1 MQDTITIRE
10 TFSTRD
16 DAEDARERLESAGFS
31 RNSMNL
37 MRSGERFELTLHT
50 RPENRQR
57 AQDCIEAS
65 DVMFEMRRY
74 GREIA
79 DHAPS
84 PGQSAL
90 LVGVIAAIGAGLYY
104 AYTRQREIY
113 AQTYP
118 SRRRSAV
125 RSLYEAHREE
135 HEAGRA
141 RRGEATG
148 QTLADRAPGVRSDV
162 TDFGA

>member
-10 TFSTRD
+10 TFSSRD

-37 MRSGERFELTLHT
+37 MRSGDRFELTIHT

-57 AQDCIEAS
+57 VRDCIEAS

-135 HEAGRA
+135 HEHGNTQRAGTA
-141 RRGEATG
+141 G
-148 QTLADRAPGVRSDV
+148 QRPADRSPGTRSD
-162 TDFGA
+162 FAGYGS

>member
-10 TFSTRD
+10 TFSNRD
-16 DAEDARERLESAGFS
+16 EAEDARERLESAGFS

-37 MRSGERFELTLHT
+37 IRSGERFELTLHT

-57 AQDCIEAS
+57 ARDCIEAS

-135 HEAGRA
+135 HEHGRA
-141 RRGEATG
+141 RRGDATG
-148 QTLADRAPGVRSDV
+148 QRLADRSPGSQ
-162 TDFGA
+162 TDFAGYGS

>member
-37 MRSGERFELTLHT
+37 MRSRALRADAPYPAGE
-50 RPENRQR
+50 Q
-57 AQDCIEAS
+57 AAGAGCIEAS
-65 DVMFEMRRY
+65 DAMFEMRRY

-118 SRRRSAV
+118 SRRRLPSAASTRRIG
-125 RSLYEAHREE
+125 RSMS
-135 HEAGRA
+135 AGA
-141 RRGEATG
+141 RGGEATG

-162 TDFGA
+162 TGFGA